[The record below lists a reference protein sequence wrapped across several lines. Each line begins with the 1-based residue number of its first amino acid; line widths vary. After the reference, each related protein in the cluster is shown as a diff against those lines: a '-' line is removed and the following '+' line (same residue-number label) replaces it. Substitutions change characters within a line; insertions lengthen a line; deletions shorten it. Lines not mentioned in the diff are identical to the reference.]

1 MNVKLYI
8 DIGVT
13 CSDAYNLDMIEL
25 NLNVTSVNLHLLS
38 SVILR
43 LT

>member
-13 CSDAYNLDMIEL
+13 CPDTYNQYMIEL
-25 NLNVTSVNLHLLS
+25 NLNKTSVTLHLLC
-38 SVILR
+38 SVILP